1 MANRRSSLG
10 TIEEGYVLFSGQ
22 TSQTVNLETKTF
34 AHPQVSIV
42 GIESWDADE
51 DGDIDGSDG
60 TFSETKSDN
69 LTIDRPVT
77 DIANIGMCIS
87 YNSTQQFTIHLT
99 APFYGRV
106 NYLATS

>member
-1 MANRRSSLG
+1 MANRRSSTG
-10 TIEEGYVLFSGQ
+10 TIEEGYVLFAGETSKTVILQ
-22 TSQTVNLETKTF
+22 TLTYS
-34 AHPQVSIV
+34 HPQVSVI
-42 GIESWDADE
+42 GIETWDHDE

-69 LTIDRPVT
+69 DITDRPLT

-87 YNSTQQFTIHLT
+87 YVSTQSFTIHLT